1 MDSVEELQENTP
13 RNAEVQLLRRV
24 ARGSF
29 GASPP
34 PTTEMPQVT
43 RWFVWRNLYARTLIY
58 YAICASIAW
67 LLRERAPVSWGVLGR
82 ESLEDLVG
90 GAPPVA
96 GSAET
101 ASAPSALA
109 ASIAMITAFASALP
123 VAWIYTL
130 TRRKKGFQQS
140 VVQTY
145 LILPVVAAGIVVL
158 VKHSLALAFSLG
170 GIVAAVRFRTSLDDS
185 KDAAGIFVVIGVGM
199 AAAVAPSVA
208 WVISVGF
215 NILMLILW
223 WSDFGQPMAL
233 EGRDAERRLEKALET
248 ANRTGTFIAKM
259 DDEVLKAMSPSQLE
273 ALADRAWRRRKRN
286 DPDLADEKSES
297 EEAPRYDRMLRIR
310 TVDVDVAR
318 EMCEPLFP
326 SLFVQWKFLGS
337 VRENDVRVLEYG
349 VTLAPTVT
357 AGVVSDDL
365 SQLPDSPLRG
375 VELR

>member
-1 MDSVEELQENTP
+1 MTDL
-13 RNAEVQLLRRV
+13 
-24 ARGSF
+24 
-29 GASPP
+29 
-34 PTTEMPQVT
+34 T
-43 RWFVWRNLYARTLIY
+43 RLAIWRNLYLRTTLW
-58 YAICASIAW
+58 YAACALATW
-67 LLRERAPVSWGVLGR
+67 ALRSYAPPSWGALGN
-82 ESLEDLVG
+82 ETLGDIVG
-90 GAPPVA
+90 GAPA
-96 GSAET
+96 LSGDAQ
-101 ASAPSALA
+101 PSTPTALA
-109 ASIAMITAFASALP
+109 ASIAMLTAFAAGLP

-185 KDAAGIFVVIGVGM
+185 KDAAGIFVVIGIGM

-208 WVISVGF
+208 WVISIGF
-215 NILMLILW
+215 NLLMLILW
-223 WSDFGQPMAL
+223 WSDFGRPQAL
-233 EGRDAERRLEKALET
+233 EGKVAEKKLERALSI

-259 DDEVLKAMSPSQLE
+259 DDEVLKAMSPEQLE

-286 DPDLADEKSES
+286 DPDLTDEDSAPEQ
-297 EEAPRYDRMLRIR
+297 APRYDRLLRLR
-310 TVDVDVAR
+310 ASDADAAR
-318 EMCEPLFP
+318 EICEPLFP
-326 SLFVQWKFLGS
+326 SLFSQWKFLGS
-337 VRENDVRVLEYG
+337 VREGTIRVLEYG

-365 SQLPDSPLRG
+365 GRLPNSPLRG

>member
-1 MDSVEELQENTP
+1 MSH
-13 RNAEVQLLRRV
+13 
-24 ARGSF
+24 
-29 GASPP
+29 
-34 PTTEMPQVT
+34 VT
-43 RWFVWRNLYARTLIY
+43 RWFVWRNLYARTLLY
-58 YAICASIAW
+58 YAMCGGIAW
-67 LLRERAPVSWGVLGR
+67 LLREQAPASWGVLGS
-82 ESLEDLVG
+82 ETLGDLVG
-90 GAPPVA
+90 GAPAVA
-96 GSAET
+96 GAAEST
-101 ASAPSALA
+101 STPTALA
-109 ASIAMITAFASALP
+109 ASIAMITAFASGLP

-208 WVISVGF
+208 WVISIGF

-223 WSDFGQPMAL
+223 WSDFGKPMAL
-233 EGRDAERRLEKALET
+233 EGRDAERRLEKALES

-259 DDEVLKAMSPSQLE
+259 DDEVLKSMSPSQLE

-286 DPDLADEKSES
+286 DPDLADEESES

-310 TVDVDVAR
+310 TSDVDLAR
-318 EMCEPLFP
+318 ELCEPVFSTLFT
-326 SLFVQWKFLGS
+326 QWKFLGS

-349 VTLAPTVT
+349 VTLSPTVT

-365 SQLPDSPLRG
+365 SHFPNSPLRG